1 MGIVEEAHNVK
12 VLGPADRPTIVLAHG
27 FGTDQSV
34 WKHLVPH
41 LVDDYRVVL
50 FDNMGAGTTN
60 PEYFDFERYATL
72 EGYAYDVLALLEELR
87 VESCV
92 FVGHSV
98 SAVVGAIA
106 SVNRPDLF
114 SKIIMISASPSFRLK
129 RGLNLKLSSPATPC
143 SDLEMEMLDFFNL
156 CLIPLVRLRDMDSI
170 GFQVQL
176 ELLNFMSP
184 LLDYSLGFDQEDL
197 DQLFEAMA
205 SNYKAWCSGFAP
217 LAVGGDMDSVAVQE
231 FSRTLFNMR
240 PDIALRVGQTIFQS
254 DYRNLLCHV
263 TVPCHIIQSLK
274 DLAVPVVVSEY
285 LHQNL
290 GGESI
295 VEVMSTDG
303 HLPQLSSPDVVVPV
317 LLRHIRYDIAV

>member
-12 VLGPADRPTIVLAHG
+12 VLGSGDRTIVFAHG

-34 WKHLVPH
+34 WKHVVPH
-41 LVDDYRVVL
+41 LLDEYRVIL

-60 PEYFDFERYATL
+60 PEYFDFDRYATL
-72 EGYAYDVLALLEELR
+72 EGYAYDVLAILEELQ
-87 VESCV
+87 VESCIY
-92 FVGHSV
+92 VGHSV
-98 SAVVGAIA
+98 SAMVGIIA

-114 SKIIMISASPSFRLK
+114 IKLIMISGSPRY
-129 RGLNLKLSSPATPC
+129 LN
-143 SDLEMEMLDFFNL
+143 DVDYYG
-156 CLIPLVRLRDMDSI
+156 
-170 GFQVQL
+170 GF
-176 ELLNFMSP
+176 E
-184 LLDYSLGFDQEDL
+184 QEDL
-197 DQLFEAMA
+197 DQLFEAMK

-217 LAVGGDMDSVAVQE
+217 LAVGGDMDSPAVQE

-240 PDIALRVGQTIFQS
+240 PDIALSVSQIIFQS
-254 DYRNLLCHV
+254 DYRHILGHV
-263 TVPCHIIQSLK
+263 AVPCHIIQSMN

-290 GGESI
+290 GSESI

-317 LLRHIRYDIAV
+317 ILRHIRNDIAA